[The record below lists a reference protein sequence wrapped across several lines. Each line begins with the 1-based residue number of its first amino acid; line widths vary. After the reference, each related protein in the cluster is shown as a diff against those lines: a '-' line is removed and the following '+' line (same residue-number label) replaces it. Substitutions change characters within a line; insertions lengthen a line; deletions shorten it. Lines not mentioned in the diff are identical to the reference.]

1 MRGHGDFGEQK
12 SQRKKPGHLD
22 GVVVDALIRGG
33 GRVGDPGRP
42 PARRPRRRDGG
53 PSPARRVP
61 REPHEGGRRSGGG
74 GDRGEPRGAGGE
86 EASERG
92 GCRGGSH
99 GVASAESER
108 ERWGSGSAGAERVVC
123 WRIKAAACGGG
134 GEGVGGGA
142 GGGGLACGDSG

>member
-1 MRGHGDFGEQK
+1 LRGHGDFGEQK

-61 REPHEGGRRSGGG
+61 REPHEGGRRSSGGG
-74 GDRGEPRGAGGE
+74 GRGEPRGAGGE

-92 GCRGGSH
+92 CRSGSH
-99 GVASAESER
+99 VARVASAESER
-108 ERWGSGSAGAERVVC
+108 EMGSGSAGARAEGPPGQGVVV
-123 WRIKAAACGGG
+123 A
-134 GEGVGGGA
+134 GE
-142 GGGGLACGDSG
+142 